1 MKIVH
6 KVVNFNIIKI
16 MTQWERRSLGGF
28 QEEKDKKSSTD
39 KYHRNWL
46 NVKIDLHPFIS
57 VGIKRD
63 KWDIIAPYS
72 IVVGREGS

>member
-1 MKIVH
+1 
-6 KVVNFNIIKI
+6 
-16 MTQWERRSLGGF
+16 MTQWERRSLGVF
-28 QEEKDKKSSTD
+28 QVEKDKKCSTD
-39 KYHRNWL
+39 KFQRNWL

-63 KWDIIAPYS
+63 KWDIIAPYC